1 MIKLV
6 KKLFSYQPIRFLF
19 VGGLNTMVGYG
30 LYALFLY
37 IGVNYLIANTLS
49 TIIGIF
55 HSYFWNRYF
64 TFKSKNKAFKEIT
77 KFVSVYAV
85 SYLIC
90 TCTLFIFKDKLNINA
105 YVAGL
110 LNIVIN
116 TLISYFGHKYISFRD
131 GSKEGN
137 MSIFKK
143 IRDVWNDTSKI
154 HKIEIVFLGLI
165 ILVCYFLFQHADLL
179 ATSTHGRA
187 LLDLTLKGKFFSF
200 YDVTKSTAVYLIPIY
215 IFFMIWSIPV
225 EIVYA
230 ILGKDLW
237 DIFDFSGMGY
247 ICMMWYKLLPTLFT
261 IGTAV
266 VLYKIGKLLSIS
278 EQKRK
283 WMIFVFM
290 GFPVLVF
297 SQFVFGQ
304 YDSINMFFT
313 TLAIYF
319 FLQKKYYKFSLMMA
333 IAIPIKLFPVFIY
346 LPLLLLV
353 EKKVFNLAKHC
364 LIGFSG
370 YAISNLLFITS
381 PAFKEAS
388 KFSGS
393 MMPRFFEN
401 AIPTPFGVISIFIL
415 ALAITCVF
423 CYIKK
428 IKDDKELQYYTLYVI
443 LFVYSIFFTFVL
455 WHPQWVILLV
465 PVWVLTMF
473 SFDHI
478 KTSMIISI
486 FLCMGYILIITG
498 CFYNNVDINLLDFGL
513 LPQLTGKYIGMQY
526 SLSDLYTVSRAYD
539 VSIFMTIFGSCTI
552 SNLILKFP
560 TEKRLN
566 DYKKGY
572 EDKDYVPDRGY
583 IYGLILTICLFIL
596 PALYMYFR

>member
-1 MIKLV
+1 MIKLI

-19 VGGLNTMVGYG
+19 VGGLNTLVGYG
-30 LYALFLY
+30 VYALLLY
-37 IGVNYLIANTLS
+37 IGVNYLIANTIS
-49 TIIGIF
+49 TIIGVA
-55 HSYFWNRYF
+55 HSYLWNRFF
-64 TFKSKNKAFKEIT
+64 TFKSKNKALKEIT
-77 KFVSVYAV
+77 KFVSVYII
-85 SYLIC
+85 SYLIGM
-90 TCTLFIFKDKLNINA
+90 CTLYIFKDKLNISA
-105 YVAGL
+105 YLAGL
-110 LNIVIN
+110 INLVIT

-131 GSKEGN
+131 ESKEGN

-143 IRDVWNDTSKI
+143 IKDTWNDTSKI
-154 HKIEIVFLGLI
+154 HKIEYILLGLI
-165 ILVCYFLFQHADLL
+165 ILACYVLFQHADML
-179 ATSTHGRA
+179 ATSTHGRV
-187 LLDLTLKGKFFSF
+187 LLELTLQGKFFSF
-200 YDVTKSTAVYLIPIY
+200 YDVTQSQAVYLIPIY
-215 IFFMIWSIPV
+215 IIFMIWSIPL
-225 EIVYA
+225 EIVYK
-230 ILGKDLW
+230 IFGLELW
-237 DIFDFSGMGY
+237 NMFDYAGVGFYG
-247 ICMMWYKLLPTLFT
+247 IMWYKLLTTLFT
-261 IGTAV
+261 VGTAV
-266 VLYKIGKLLSIS
+266 VLYKIGKLLGIS
-278 EQKRK
+278 EHKRK

-290 GFPVLVF
+290 GFPILLF
-297 SQFVFGQ
+297 SQYIFGQ

-370 YAISNLLFITS
+370 YVISNLLFINS

-388 KFSGS
+388 KFSGG

-401 AIPTPFGVISIFIL
+401 AIPTPFGVISIFVL

-465 PVWVLTMF
+465 PIWVLTMF

-486 FLCMGYILIITG
+486 FLCIGYLLIITG
-498 CFYNNVDINLLDFGL
+498 AFYSNVDINLLDFGI
-513 LPQLTGKYIGMQY
+513 LPQITGKYVGLKY
-526 SLSDLYTVSRAYD
+526 SLNDLYTVNKTYD
-539 VSIFMTIFGSCTI
+539 LSVFMTIFGSCII
-552 SNLILKFP
+552 SNLLLKFP

-566 DYKKGY
+566 EYKKGF
-572 EDKDYVPDRGY
+572 EDKDYIPERGY
-583 IYGLILTICLFIL
+583 IYGLIFTIFIFVL